1 MGISRT
7 GITFTIAAI
16 ACVLVLSGCTGNESP
31 GDGSSTNAVESSGV
45 DSAGAPGPAASDD
58 SQLSAFEQQLPLR
71 GDFVSQQTETT
82 GSVLIE
88 RRADGSTWAVLTG
101 FSTGEASSLRL
112 HLIEGALEQESSGA
126 WVDTAGYSFDI
137 APLDPEQPNQ
147 EIAIPGAH
155 IMPAIKTL
163 TAMNYEGPDYPSFG
177 SVALER

>member
-1 MGISRT
+1 MGISRI
-7 GITFTIAAI
+7 GITLAI
-16 ACVLVLSGCTGNESP
+16 AGVVVLSGCTANETA
-31 GDGSSTNAVESSGV
+31 GDESSRVAVESSGV
-45 DSAGAPGPAASDD
+45 DSAGSPGPAASDGPE
-58 SQLSAFEQQLPLR
+58 LSAFEQQLPLR

-88 RRADGSTWAVLTG
+88 RRADGSTWAILTD
-101 FSTGEASSLRL
+101 FSTGDASDLRL
-112 HLIEGALEQESSGA
+112 QLKEGALEQDSSGA

-137 APLDPEQPNQ
+137 GPLDPEQPDQ

-155 IMPAIKTL
+155 IMPALRTL